1 VSETSAT
8 YTVMSAGSTILSS
21 THQIGV
27 TGGKMET
34 RVTLRPGDKG
44 TKRMVERFGERLIC
58 VRYRYDS
65 VRKMRYKTVEL
76 IVEEA
81 PWNPR
86 AEIASESPPPRPP
99 ALVGVRVDFLE
110 TELRHTVKDAG
121 GGWDPARKL
130 WILPLRTARKLGLDD
145 RVVAVPDS
153 SPAGS
158 APVAQQPR

>member
-86 AEIASESPPPRPP
+86 AEVASESPPPRPP

-110 TELRHTVKDAG
+110 TQLRHTVKDAG
-121 GGWDPARKL
+121 GRWDPARKL
-130 WILPLRTARKLGLDD
+130 WILPLRTARKLALDD

-153 SPAGS
+153 SAGGS
-158 APVAQQPR
+158 APAAQQPR